1 MIDINTMILY
11 IKNNYIL
18 IYWSILFILNNILFF
33 NSPEK
38 YSGTNTIINIT
49 YKNIYIIL
57 FTILLLN
64 NLNNY
69 KNLIKNYTWIL
80 ILFIIYLV
88 INRNYKLETIKEN
101 NTLNIPPNEIL
112 IKKKRILIISL
123 TLIIFIS
130 YMFIDQ
136 KYNKKQIIVL
146 LIYLYLAY
154 TIIIF
159 KPCMY
164 NLPTSWS
171 L

>member
-33 NSPEK
+33 FSLEK

-64 NLNNY
+64 NLNDY

>member
-64 NLNNY
+64 NLNDY

-164 NLPTSWS
+164 NLPTCLS

>member
-164 NLPTSWS
+164 NLPTSRS

>member
-1 MIDINTMILY
+1 MLCPILRH
-11 IKNNYIL
+11 L
-18 IYWSILFILNNILFF
+18 
-33 NSPEK
+33 EQ
-38 YSGTNTIINIT
+38 G
-49 YKNIYIIL
+49 
-57 FTILLLN
+57 
-64 NLNNY
+64 
-69 KNLIKNYTWIL
+69 

-123 TLIIFIS
+123 TLLIFIS

-136 KYNKKQIIVL
+136 KYNKKEITVL

-154 TIIIF
+154 NIIIF
-159 KPCMY
+159 KPCIY
-164 NLPTSWS
+164 DLPNSWS